1 MIISVK
7 VHPNSGR
14 KETIEKDG
22 VLHAYLKSAAEAG
35 KANRELV
42 SLLAEKYGI
51 NESCI
56 RIARGFSSRNKII
69 EIKGKN

>member
-14 KETIEKDG
+14 KEIMEKGG
-22 VLHAYLKSAAEAG
+22 VIHAYLKSAAEAG

-51 NESCI
+51 HESDVK
-56 RIARGFSSRNKII
+56 IAGGFSSRTKMI
-69 EIKGKN
+69 EIKGKS